1 MVESVRRFVKSEHI
15 ACLHLVVLVLGT
27 ALMFS
32 GCFHSAVWFDES
44 YTVEP
49 VLRRYAA
56 HLGG

>member
-44 YTVEP
+44 YTV
-49 VLRRYAA
+49 
-56 HLGG
+56 GMMI